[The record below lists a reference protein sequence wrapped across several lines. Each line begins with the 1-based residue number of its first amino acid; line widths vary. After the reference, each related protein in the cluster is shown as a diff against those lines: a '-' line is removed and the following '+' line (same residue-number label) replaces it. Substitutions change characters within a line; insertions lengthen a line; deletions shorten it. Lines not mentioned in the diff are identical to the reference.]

1 MKKDTKI
8 SEESCIIKNIKAVLN
23 GRSIFSKFVILKILL
38 VSAHL
43 TTQVE
48 ALFMFWIES
57 SFPVII
63 NR

>member
-23 GRSIFSKFVILKILL
+23 GRSIFSKFFILRILL

-48 ALFMFWIES
+48 ALFMF
-57 SFPVII
+57 
-63 NR
+63 